1 MMLQSA
7 GELLGEEEMVARRDH
22 TVESTPSGNAVV
34 GVDLVVAPGVVREDH
49 IGPVLADDATH
60 LAAKIHAHLE
70 FAVLVPEED
79 ELFDADRFARRTL
92 LALPRVSHL
101 LRRHFRTVR
110 SSSTRS
116 YRSTMRSPTRRQV
129 KCSAR
134 SRAPWARC
142 MRRRASVRT
151 SAIASA

>member
-34 GVDLVVAPGVVREDH
+34 GVDLIVAPGVVREDH
-49 IGPVLADDATH
+49 VGPVLADDAAH

-79 ELFDADRFARRTL
+79 ERFDADPFARRTL
-92 LALPRVSHL
+92 RALPRSSRL
-101 LRRHFRTVR
+101 ARRHFRILR
-110 SSSTRS
+110 SLL
-116 YRSTMRSPTRRQV
+116 
-129 KCSAR
+129 SAR
-134 SRAPWARC
+134 YHAIGH
-142 MRRRASVRT
+142 VRPR
-151 SAIASA
+151 